1 MAHQDVLIQVKVA
14 SDQEARHVQK
24 ALQSIADNFKA
35 QELVVISKKLEE
47 LGFQFKF
54 KTFKEA
60 VEDLL

>member
-35 QELVVISKKLEE
+35 QELVVISKKLE
-47 LGFQFKF
+47 LPLVKL
-54 KTFKEA
+54 KIKSM
-60 VEDLL
+60 L